1 MLIQKYGGSSLTD
14 EGRRRKVVERIGE
27 AYRAGLQ
34 PVVVVSAMGRAG
46 DPYAT
51 DTLIGLLRAAG
62 DRMEQRELDLI
73 MSCGELISSAVMSQT
88 LNCTGIPA
96 VALSGAQAGIVT
108 EAVPGRARITRIE
121 PGRILEEARAG
132 RVVVIAGFQG
142 ITVPTMTWGEVTT
155 LGRGG
160 SDTTAVA
167 LAVALEQPC
176 CEIYTDVDGIFTS
189 DPRLVPRARILPTM
203 TYEEALEL
211 ATHGGKVVHA
221 RAIELAFTYKVRVLV
236 ANSQNRN
243 PGTWIGPMPSPSA
256 TNPEGHEHNVEIT
269 NRVTNISLEKGLN
282 LVTLAHVPNVRG
294 VAERFVEPLLEKGIP
309 FKLLQSGSVFDT
321 AMMSFEVASEDFE
334 VALAV
339 LTATAAG
346 LDGTQVS
353 SRAGLARLSV
363 IGTGIGHPSYLKRV
377 LHTLRDVGA
386 NNYQIEAFEAR
397 ISCYIDPDV
406 LGEAGEALHREFE
419 LG

>member
-1 MLIQKYGGSSLTD
+1 MIVQKYGGSSLTD
-14 EGRRRKVVERIGE
+14 EGRRRRVVERIGE
-27 AYRAGLQ
+27 AYRAGLR

-62 DRMEQRELDLI
+62 DRRDQRELDLI
-73 MSCGELISSAVMSQT
+73 MSCGELISAAVMSQT
-88 LNCTGIPA
+88 LNCSGIPA

-108 EAVPGRARITRIE
+108 EAVPGRARITRIDA
-121 PGRILEEARAG
+121 GRIQEEVRAD

-142 ITVPTMTWGEVTT
+142 ITSPQMTWGEVTT

-167 LAVALEQPC
+167 LAVALEQPS
-176 CEIYTDVDGIFTS
+176 CEIYTDVDGIYTS
-189 DPRLVPRARILPTM
+189 DPRLVPQARILPAM
-203 TYEEALEL
+203 SYEEALEL

-221 RAIELAFTYKVRVLV
+221 RAIELAYTYKVRVLV

-243 PGTWIGPMPSPSA
+243 PGTWIGAEPRPDGQEEA
-256 TNPEGHEHNVEIT
+256 VEIT
-269 NRVTNISLEKGLN
+269 NRVTNISLEQGLN
-282 LVTLAHVPNVRG
+282 LITLAHVPNVKG
-294 VAERFVEPLLEKGIP
+294 VAEAFVEPLLEHGIP
-309 FKLLQSGSVFDT
+309 FKLLQSGSVFET
-321 AMMSFEVASEDFE
+321 AMMSFEVAGEDFE
-334 VALAV
+334 RALA
-339 LTATAAG
+339 LLGGTARG
-346 LDGTQVS
+346 LEGTQVS

-363 IGTGIGHPSYLKRV
+363 IGTGIGHPSYLQRV
-377 LHTLRDVGA
+377 LRTLRDVGA

-397 ISCYIDPDV
+397 ISCYIDPGV
-406 LGEAGEALHREFE
+406 LAEAGAALHREFE

>member
-1 MLIQKYGGSSLTD
+1 MIVQKYGGSSLTD
-14 EGRRRKVVERIGE
+14 EVRRRTVVERIGE
-27 AYRAGLQ
+27 AYRAGRQ
-34 PVVVVSAMGRAG
+34 PVVVVSAMGRSG

-62 DRMEQRELDLI
+62 DRREQRELDLI
-73 MSCGELISSAVMSQT
+73 MSCGELISAAVMSQT
-88 LNCTGIPA
+88 LNCHGVPA

-121 PGRILEEARAG
+121 PGRILEEVRAD

-142 ITVPTMTWGEVTT
+142 ITSPMMTWGEVTT

-167 LAVALEQPC
+167 LSVALDQTE

-189 DPRLVPRARILPTM
+189 DPRLVPQARILPTM

-243 PGTWIGPMPSPSA
+243 PGTWIGPAPA
-256 TNPEGHEHNVEIT
+256 TSPEGRQESMEIT

-282 LVTLAHVPNVRG
+282 LIALAQVPNVRG
-294 VAERFVEPLLEKGIP
+294 VAERFVEPLLAKGIP
-309 FKLLQSGSVFDT
+309 FKLLQSGSVFET
-321 AMMSFEVASEDFE
+321 AMMSFEVAEDDFE
-334 VALAV
+334 AALGV
-339 LTATAAG
+339 LTEAARS
-346 LDGTQVS
+346 LEGTRVS
-353 SRAGLARLSV
+353 SRAGLARVSV
-363 IGTGIGHPSYLKRV
+363 IGTGIGHPVYLQRV
-377 LHTLRDVGA
+377 LHTLREVGA

-397 ISCYIDPDV
+397 ISCYIDPDM
-406 LGEAGEALHREFE
+406 LAEAGAALHREFG